1 MQDLIDRQTAIELV
15 RDVCDA
21 VMSGCESWY
30 DPEIEDEVYK
40 DTREVDAI
48 LKCKK
53 EVRIALRNM
62 PSAQPEIIR
71 CKDCKH
77 AKITADGKYMKYCSQ
92 WDVDDALYLD
102 SGFFCG
108 FAERRTD
115 E

>member
-40 DTREVDAI
+40 YTREVDAI

-71 CKDCKH
+71 CKECLMH
-77 AKITADGKYMKYCSQ
+77 GACRFEQGLGLDGYCSQ
-92 WDVDDALYLD
+92 
-102 SGFFCG
+102 
-108 FAERRTD
+108 AERRTD

>member
-1 MQDLIDRQTAIELV
+1 MQDLIDRQAAIELV

-30 DPEIEDEVYK
+30 DPEIENEVYK

-62 PSAQPEIIR
+62 PSAQPDEKLEKCRFEYINACRIVTFPTPDTT
-71 CKDCKH
+71 KQDISDAYAVIK
-77 AKITADGKYMKYCSQ
+77 ALQPIFG
-92 WDVDDALYLD
+92 DVT
-102 SGFFCG
+102 F
-108 FAERRTD
+108 
-115 E
+115 